1 MGPPETALIP
11 MELSTRHCLRANLD
25 KGQTE
30 AVATVLMRFRDC
42 DTE

>member
-11 MELSTRHCLRANLD
+11 VELSTRHCLRANLD

-30 AVATVLMRFRDC
+30 AVATGFDAVQRLRY
-42 DTE
+42 